1 MGIKNTNITTNTTQT
16 DIKCLQINL
25 QRSRAASANLT
36 KIVTED
42 EIDIIFIQEPY
53 TIQAKVI
60 GIPSKYTTFTAGGP
74 GLGQP

>member
-16 DIKCLQINL
+16 DITCLQFNL
-25 QRSRAASANLT
+25 QRSRAASANMA
-36 KIVTED
+36 KIVMED
-42 EIDIIFIQEPY
+42 KIDIIFIQEPY